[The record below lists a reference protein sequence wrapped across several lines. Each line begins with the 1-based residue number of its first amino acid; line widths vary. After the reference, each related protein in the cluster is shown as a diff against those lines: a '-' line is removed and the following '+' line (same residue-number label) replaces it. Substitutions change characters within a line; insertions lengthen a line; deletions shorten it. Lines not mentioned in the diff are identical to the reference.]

1 MEGTSNPPSLEEIR
15 NTRHWAFQI
24 EAGTAELQEAIGK
37 QIQRLSAE
45 FPEWKFSAWFQSIAR
60 RGNSP
65 LIYLLAPEIVGRH
78 RSKYLRIPRPVA
90 LAFGRSR
97 R

>member
-60 RGNSP
+60 RVSTTPP
-65 LIYLLAPEIVGRH
+65 LPAFARLAQ
-78 RSKYLRIPRPVA
+78 RPGSICADVTKKLA
-90 LAFGRSR
+90 L
-97 R
+97 